1 MDRTSYRINSVD
13 IVCDLSPAYFLESPW
28 IPREKRWHAVFLC
41 ETQAKLTEKP
51 SIHGCLCS
59 VDTQARES
67 AKHF

>member
-1 MDRTSYRINSVD
+1 MDRTSHRVNSVD
-13 IVCDLSPAYFLESPW
+13 IVYHLSLAYFLEFPW
-28 IPREKRWHAVFLC
+28 IPWEKRWWAVFLC

>member
-1 MDRTSYRINSVD
+1 MDRTSHRINSVD
-13 IVCDLSPAYFLESPW
+13 IVYDLSPAYFLESPW
-28 IPREKRWHAVFLC
+28 IPREKRWRAVLLS

-59 VDTQARES
+59 VDTQACEP